1 MIRYSFTAALAALSL
16 ASGAA
21 FAQTP
26 DQMVVKVGD
35 LNLATSQ
42 GAEIAHKRIDNA
54 ATQFCGG
61 NLSQDIGQR
70 LEQQKCVAHM
80 SGQADSQLKVLV
92 ASARNPQNGII
103 VASRS
108 GR

>member
-1 MIRYSFTAALAALSL
+1 MTRYAFSAVLAALSL

-21 FAQTP
+21 FAQTT

-35 LNLATSQ
+35 LNLSSTQ
-42 GAEIAHKRIDNA
+42 GATIARQRIDAA

-61 NLSQDIGQR
+61 EPERDLGR
-70 LEQQKCVAHM
+70 RMQQNKCVAQM
-80 SGQADSQLKVLV
+80 TGEALRQLDTVIAANTAAKYV
-92 ASARNPQNGII
+92 

-108 GR
+108 TR

>member
-21 FAQTP
+21 FAQTT

-35 LNLATSQ
+35 LNLATSL
-42 GAEIAHKRIDNA
+42 GAAIAHRRIDNA
-54 ATQFCGG
+54 ASKFCGG
-61 NLSQDIGQR
+61 DLSRDLGQR

-92 ASARNPQNGII
+92 ASARNPQNGAI
-103 VASRS
+103 VASRF